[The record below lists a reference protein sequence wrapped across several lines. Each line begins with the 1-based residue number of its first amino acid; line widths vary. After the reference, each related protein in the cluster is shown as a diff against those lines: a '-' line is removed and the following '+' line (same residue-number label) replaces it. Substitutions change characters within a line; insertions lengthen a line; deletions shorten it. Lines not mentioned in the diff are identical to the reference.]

1 MIKLQIIGHL
11 GKNAVQNTVNG
22 KSVLNFSVA
31 HNERYKNAQG
41 VHQERTVWVDCA
53 MWYPNAVGPY
63 MLQGTYVFVEGV
75 PVVDTY
81 NNSAG
86 GVSAT
91 VKLRVTDL
99 KLLAGGFKSKE
110 GKTTAPEV
118 ENPADD
124 LPF

>member
-1 MIKLQIIGHL
+1 MIKLQIIGYL

-31 HNERYKNAQG
+31 QTERYKNAQG
-41 VHQERTVWVDCA
+41 IQQDRTIWVDCA

-75 PVVDTY
+75 PLVETY
-81 NNSAG
+81 NNNTG
-86 GVSAT
+86 GVSAALR
-91 VKLRVTDL
+91 LRVTDL
-99 KLLAGGFKSKE
+99 KLLSGGSRSKD